1 MTSIKKAI
9 LLLAVI
15 LLSSASVYFYIHG
28 RSLWVPAIQKFT
40 GKKTTEQ
47 VIEKIGEQAR
57 QSLSPYFKQ
66 AGIDY
71 PPNHITLLAF
81 KKEHK
86 LELWVK
92 TRDGKN
98 HFIRTYKIQKLSG
111 NAGPKLIEGDR
122 QVPEGFYN
130 IIGLNPNSAYYLSM
144 KLNYPNAHD
153 LQHAKTEGRI
163 NPGSNIFIHGK
174 SVSIGCLAMGDKTIE
189 ELFTLVHDVGV
200 KNSVIIISPH
210 DPRSEPLTCQP
221 GQPSWVCD
229 LYAQINQRISRKY
242 IQ

>member
-1 MTSIKKAI
+1 MKIKIIISLCFAF
-9 LLLAVI
+9 LLLMA
-15 LLSSASVYFYIHG
+15 YFYG
-28 RSLWVPAIQKFT
+28 RSLWVPALQKFT

-47 VIEKIGEQAR
+47 VIKKIGKQAR
-57 QSLSPYFKQ
+57 QSLLPYFKQ

-71 PPNHITLLAF
+71 PPNNITLLAF

-92 TRDGKN
+92 TSDGKN

-111 NAGPKLIEGDR
+111 KAGPKLIEGDR
-122 QVPEGFYN
+122 QVPEGFYKVT
-130 IIGLNPNSAYYLSM
+130 GLNPNSAYHLSM

-153 LQHAKTEGRI
+153 LQQAKKEGRI

-174 SVSIGCLAMGDKTIE
+174 SVSIGCLAMGDKSIE

-200 KNSVIIISPH
+200 KNSATIISPH
-210 DPRSEPLTCQP
+210 DPRFEPLKCNTKQAK
-221 GQPSWVCD
+221 WVCD
-229 LYAQINQRISRKY
+229 LYVQIYQRVSQEY
-242 IQ
+242 IR